1 MSDLLAEVRFFLQ
14 RLDALAILDL
24 LLVTGVFFLV
34 ISLLRGTRAVVL
46 LRGMVLLI
54 IIMVLLTSLLPL
66 PAFSSLLTATLPAL
80 LFVIPVVFA
89 PEIRRAF
96 ERLGRAGTFFSLFS
110 EPAEA
115 ERTVNL
121 IVSAAERL
129 AEIRHGALITI
140 EREDRLDEYLE
151 TGVPLDA
158 RLTTELLIQI
168 FYVNTPLHDGAVIL
182 RGDRIAAASCVM
194 PLSAGGT
201 LAAGTRRKLGLRH
214 RAALGVSEVSD
225 AVSVVVSEET
235 GIVSIT
241 HNGKMIRK
249 LDRSRLRNTLA
260 TFYRPRRIAGL
271 PAWLSDWLVRSGRS
285 RVETP
290 GD

>member
-1 MSDLLAEVRFFLQ
+1 MSELFDEIEFFFQRVDTLAV
-14 RLDALAILDL
+14 LDL
-24 LLVTGVFFLV
+24 LLVTAVFFFV

-54 IIMVLLTSLLPL
+54 IVMAVLTSLLPL

-80 LFVIPVVFA
+80 LFAIPVIFA

-96 ERLGRAGTFFSLFS
+96 ERVGRAGAFFSLYS
-110 EPAEA
+110 QPAEA

-129 AEIRHGALITI
+129 ADIRHGALITI
-140 EREDRLDEYLE
+140 EREDRLDEYVE
-151 TGVPLDA
+151 TGVSVDA
-158 RLTTELLIQI
+158 ELTTELLIQI

-182 RGDRIAAASCVM
+182 RGDRVAAASCVL
-194 PLSAGGT
+194 PLSASGT
-201 LAAGTRRKLGLRH
+201 LSRGAERKFGLRH
-214 RAALGVSEVSD
+214 RAALGISEVSD

-235 GIVSIT
+235 GNISIT
-241 HNGKMIRK
+241 HNGRMIRR
-249 LDRSRLRNTLA
+249 LDRSRLRNILTA
-260 TFYRPRRIAGL
+260 FYRPRRVTGL
-271 PAWLSDWLVRSGRS
+271 PRWLNRLLVRTGRS
-285 RVETP
+285 RAEAT

>member
-1 MSDLLAEVRFFLQ
+1 MSELLAEVSFFLQ

-34 ISLLRGTRAVVL
+34 ITLLRGTRAVVL
-46 LRGMVLLI
+46 LRGMILLI

-129 AEIRHGALITI
+129 SEAQHGALITI
-140 EREDRLDEYLE
+140 EREDRLDEYVE
-151 TGVPLDA
+151 TGVALDA
-158 RLTTELLIQI
+158 ALTTELLVQI

-194 PLSAGGT
+194 PLSAGST
-201 LAAGTRRKLGLRH
+201 ITAGTRQKLGLRH

-235 GIVSIT
+235 GSISIT
-241 HNGKMIRK
+241 HNGRMIRK
-249 LDRSRLRNTLA
+249 LDRGRLRNILA

-271 PAWLSDWLVRSGRS
+271 PSWLSDWLVRSGSS
-285 RVETP
+285 RAEAP

>member
-1 MSDLLAEVRFFLQ
+1 MTDILEEIAFFTQ
-14 RLDALAILDL
+14 RLTPLAVLDL
-24 LLVTGVFFLV
+24 LLVSAVFFFV

-54 IIMVLLTSLLPL
+54 LVMALLTGLLPL
-66 PAFSSLLTATLPAL
+66 PGFKSLLSTTLPAL

-96 ERLGRAGTFFSLFS
+96 ERVGRAGSFFSLYS

-115 ERTVNL
+115 ERIVNL
-121 IVSAAERL
+121 IVSASEHL

-140 EREDRLDEYLE
+140 EREDRLDEYIE
-151 TGVPLDA
+151 TGVSLDA
-158 RLTTELLIQI
+158 QLTTELLLQI

-182 RGDRIAAASCVM
+182 RDDRIAAASVVM

-201 LAAGTRRKLGLRH
+201 ISRGAERTLGLRH
-214 RAALGVSEVSD
+214 RAALGISEVSD
-225 AVSVVVSEET
+225 AVSVVISEET
-235 GIVSIT
+235 GNISIT
-241 HNGKMIRK
+241 HNGRMIRR
-249 LDRSRLRNTLA
+249 LDRSRLRNILIA
-260 TFYRPRRIAGL
+260 FYRPRRISGL
-271 PAWLSDWLVRSGRS
+271 PEWLSRLLLRTS
-285 RVETP
+285 RAEAA

>member
-1 MSDLLAEVRFFLQ
+1 
-14 RLDALAILDL
+14 
-24 LLVTGVFFLV
+24 
-34 ISLLRGTRAVVL
+34 
-46 LRGMVLLI
+46 
-54 IIMVLLTSLLPL
+54 MVLLTSLLPL

-96 ERLGRAGTFFSLFS
+96 ERIGRAGTFFNLFS

-115 ERTVNL
+115 ERAVNL

-129 AEIRHGALITI
+129 AEVRHGALITV
-140 EREDRLDEYLE
+140 EREDRLDEYIE
-151 TGVPLDA
+151 TGVALDA
-158 RLTTELLIQI
+158 KLTTELLVQI
-168 FYVNTPLHDGAVIL
+168 FYINTPLHDGAVIL
-182 RGDRIAAASCVM
+182 RGDRVAAASCVM
-194 PLSAGGT
+194 PLSASGA
-201 LAAGTRRKLGLRH
+201 LSAGTRRKLGLRH

-235 GIVSIT
+235 GSISIT

-249 LDRSRLRNTLA
+249 LDRSRLRNILTA
-260 TFYRPRRIAGL
+260 FYRPRKIAGL
-271 PAWLSDWLVRSGRS
+271 PSWLSDWLVRSGRS
-285 RVETP
+285 QAEAP

>member
-1 MSDLLAEVRFFLQ
+1 MTELIDEITFFLQ
-14 RLDALAILDL
+14 RIDALAALDL
-24 LLVTGVFFLV
+24 LLVSAVFFLV

-46 LRGMVLLI
+46 LRGMVFLI
-54 IIMVLLTSLLPL
+54 IIMALLTSLLPL

-80 LFVIPVVFA
+80 LFAIPVIFA

-96 ERLGRAGTFFSLFS
+96 ERLGRAGAFFSLYS
-110 EPAEA
+110 EPAQT

-129 AEIRHGALITI
+129 ADVRHGALITI
-140 EREDRLDEYLE
+140 EREDRLEEYIE
-151 TGVPLDA
+151 TGVSLDA
-158 RLTTELLIQI
+158 ELSTEMLIQI

-194 PLSAGGT
+194 PLSASGT
-201 LAAGTRRKLGLRH
+201 LSRGSERKLGLRH
-214 RAALGVSEVSD
+214 RAALGISEVSD

-235 GIVSIT
+235 GSISIT
-241 HNGKMIRK
+241 HNGRMIRR
-249 LDRSRLRNTLA
+249 LDRSRLRNILTA
-260 TFYRPRRIAGL
+260 FYRPRRVTGL
-271 PAWLSDWLVRSGRS
+271 PNWLSRWLVRGDRS
-285 RVETP
+285 QVEAT

>member
-1 MSDLLAEVRFFLQ
+1 MDNLTDEISFLLQ
-14 RLDALAILDL
+14 RVSPLAILDL
-24 LLVTGVFFLV
+24 LLVTAIFFLV

-46 LRGMVLLI
+46 LRGMVLLLVV
-54 IIMVLLTSLLPL
+54 MALLTALLPL
-66 PAFSSLLTATLPAL
+66 PGFQSLLSATLPAL

-96 ERLGRAGTFFSLFS
+96 ERVGRAGTFFSLYS

-121 IVSAAERL
+121 IVSASQRL

-140 EREDRLDEYLE
+140 EREDRLDDYVE
-151 TGVPLDA
+151 TGVALDA
-158 RLTTELLIQI
+158 ALSTELLLQI

-182 RGDRIAAASCVM
+182 RDDRVAAASVVM

-201 LAAGTRRKLGLRH
+201 ISRGAERTLGLRH
-214 RAALGVSEVSD
+214 RAALGISEVSD

-235 GIVSIT
+235 GDISIT
-241 HNGKMIRK
+241 HNGRMIRR
-249 LDRSRLRNTLA
+249 LDRSRLRNILIA
-260 TFYRPRRIAGL
+260 FYRPRRMSGL
-271 PAWLSDWLVRSGRS
+271 PNWLSRLLVRTNRA
-285 RVETP
+285 EAT

>member
-1 MSDLLAEVRFFLQ
+1 MSNLADEISFFLQ
-14 RLDALAILDL
+14 RVDPLAILDL
-24 LLVTGVFFLV
+24 LLVSAVFFFV

-54 IIMVLLTSLLPL
+54 IVMALLTGLLPL
-66 PAFSSLLTATLPAL
+66 PGFQSLLSATLPAL

-96 ERLGRAGTFFSLFS
+96 ERVGRAGSFFSLYS

-121 IVSAAERL
+121 IVSASERL
-129 AEIRHGALITI
+129 SEIRHGALITI
-140 EREDRLDEYLE
+140 EREDRLGEYIE
-151 TGVPLDA
+151 TGVVLDA
-158 RLTTELLIQI
+158 KLSTELLLQI

-182 RGDRIAAASCVM
+182 RDDRVAAASVVM
-194 PLSAGGT
+194 PLSSGGT
-201 LAAGTRRKLGLRH
+201 LSRGAERTLGLRH
-214 RAALGVSEVSD
+214 RAALGISEVSD

-235 GIVSIT
+235 GNISIT
-241 HNGKMIRK
+241 HNGRMIRR
-249 LDRSRLRNTLA
+249 LDRSRLRNILIA
-260 TFYRPRRIAGL
+260 FYRPRRLAGL
-271 PAWLSDWLVRSGRS
+271 PNWLNRWLVRTGRA
-285 RVETP
+285 EAT

>member
-1 MSDLLAEVRFFLQ
+1 MSNLADEISFFLQ
-14 RLDALAILDL
+14 RVDPLAILDL
-24 LLVTGVFFLV
+24 LLVSAVFFFV

-54 IIMVLLTSLLPL
+54 IVMALLTGLLPL
-66 PAFSSLLTATLPAL
+66 PGFQSLLSATLPAL

-96 ERLGRAGTFFSLFS
+96 ERVGRAGSFFSLYS

-121 IVSAAERL
+121 IVSASERL
-129 AEIRHGALITI
+129 SEIRHGALITI
-140 EREDRLDEYLE
+140 EREDRLGEYIE
-151 TGVPLDA
+151 TGVALDA
-158 RLTTELLIQI
+158 KLSTELLLQI

-182 RGDRIAAASCVM
+182 RDDRVAAASVVM
-194 PLSAGGT
+194 PLSSGGT
-201 LAAGTRRKLGLRH
+201 LSRGAERTLGLRH
-214 RAALGVSEVSD
+214 RAALGISEVSD

-235 GIVSIT
+235 GHISIT
-241 HNGKMIRK
+241 HNGRMIRR
-249 LDRSRLRNTLA
+249 LDRSRLRNILIA
-260 TFYRPRRIAGL
+260 FYRPRRLAGL
-271 PAWLSDWLVRSGRS
+271 PNWLNRWLVRAS
-285 RVETP
+285 RAGAT

>member
-1 MSDLLAEVRFFLQ
+1 MNNLADEISFFLQ
-14 RLDALAILDL
+14 RVSPLAILDL
-24 LLVTGVFFLV
+24 LLISAVFFFV

-54 IIMVLLTSLLPL
+54 IVMALLTGLLPL
-66 PAFSSLLTATLPAL
+66 PGFQSLLSATLPAL

-96 ERLGRAGTFFSLFS
+96 ERVGRAGSFFSLYS

-121 IVSAAERL
+121 IVSASQRL
-129 AEIRHGALITI
+129 SEIQHGALITI
-140 EREDRLDEYLE
+140 EREDRLDEYIE
-151 TGVPLDA
+151 TGVALDA
-158 RLTTELLIQI
+158 ALSIELLLQI

-182 RGDRIAAASCVM
+182 RDDRVAAASVVM
-194 PLSAGGT
+194 PLSMGGT
-201 LAAGTRRKLGLRH
+201 LSRAAERKLGLRH
-214 RAALGVSEVSD
+214 RAALGISEVSD

-235 GIVSIT
+235 GDISIT
-241 HNGKMIRK
+241 HNGRMIRR
-249 LDRSRLRNTLA
+249 LDRSRLRNILIA
-260 TFYRPRRIAGL
+260 FYRPRRMSGL
-271 PAWLSDWLVRSGRS
+271 PNWLSRWLVRANRA
-285 RVETP
+285 EAI